1 MEPSMNEPAALGKSD
16 DYVSPQPDACTWCGP
31 SFPCGACFVDA
42 TLVVASVADASRH
55 AA

>member
-1 MEPSMNEPAALGKSD
+1 MNEPAALGKSD
-16 DYVSPQPDACTWCGP
+16 DYVSSQPPPDACTWCGL
-31 SFPCGACFVDA
+31 SFPCGACFADA